1 MTDLNRE
8 IGAHEEAIETLKLEV
23 AALRA
28 DIAEIKEMIAGT
40 KGSVR
45 MLVMIGTAAASLG
58 AGFAWIVDWIRHP

>member
-28 DIAEIKEMIAGT
+28 DIAEIKAMIAMS
-40 KGSVR
+40 KGSVK
-45 MLVMIGTAAASLG
+45 MLVTIGGIAASLG
-58 AGFAWIVDWIRHP
+58 AGFAWLIDWYRHP